1 MVRTD
6 MVGWGLSPP
15 VLYLLSWRYLTMNV
29 VNMNFLD
36 IQNRL
41 REFIYQGTPIPFDGI
56 GSEEM
61 RYLMDLI
68 GVQNLTDVNMNN
80 YINQKQK
87 ALTNLWERERIRPI
101 DRGREWISHPYVSGN
116 QPQSQFGALQTPNK
130 YESQPL
136 QDPSQF
142 GHVFFND
149 IFGYPK
155 SPESPENF
163 TDTKSISYKMKDV
176 LTYNE
181 YEFLSSLK
189 IVEITDK
196 KDIIK
201 TIGLLKKLIDQKV
214 FDIPTPEDDAYIFD
228 NIIVSDDISNE
239 AAGYTLKVIIDG
251 DDDSS
256 ARFAMVDSN
265 NNEVDL
271 PNQTL
276 PDSSKIIVDR
286 DLDKAFGDGMVPY
299 DIIRKY

>member
-1 MVRTD
+1 
-6 MVGWGLSPP
+6 
-15 VLYLLSWRYLTMNV
+15 MNV

-41 REFIYQGTPIPFDGI
+41 REFIYQGIPIPFDGI

-101 DRGREWISHPYVSGN
+101 NHRREWISHPYVSGN
-116 QPQSQFGALQTPNK
+116 QPQAQNCDRGVPIE
-130 YESQPL
+130 YPSQPL
-136 QDPSQF
+136 RYPSQF
-142 GHVFFND
+142 GHDFLND
-149 IFGYPK
+149 IFNFPK
-155 SPESPENF
+155 PLRSSENF

-201 TIGLLKKLIDQKV
+201 TIKLLQKLIDQKV
-214 FDIPTPEDDAYIFD
+214 FDIPTPEDDVSIFD
-228 NIIVSDDISNE
+228 DFAVSDDISNE
-239 AAGYTLKVIIDG
+239 AAGYTLKVLIDG

-256 ARFAMVDSN
+256 ARFAMVDRDD
-265 NNEVDL
+265 NEVDL
-271 PNQTL
+271 PGQTL

-286 DLDKAFGDGMVPY
+286 DHNKAYGEGMVPY
-299 DIIRKY
+299 DIIHKY

>member
-1 MVRTD
+1 
-6 MVGWGLSPP
+6 
-15 VLYLLSWRYLTMNV
+15 MNV

-41 REFIYQGTPIPFDGI
+41 REFIYQGIPIPFDGI
-56 GSEEM
+56 GAEEM
-61 RYLMDLI
+61 GYLMDLI
-68 GVQNLTDVNMNN
+68 GVQNLTDINMNN

-87 ALTNLWERERIRPI
+87 ALTNLWERERIAPI
-101 DRGREWISHPYVSGN
+101 NRRREWISHPYVSGN
-116 QPQSQFGALQTPNK
+116 QPRSQFDACEVPIEF
-130 YESQPL
+130 ESRPL

-142 GHVFFND
+142 GHVFLNN
-149 IFGYPK
+149 IFDCPK
-155 SPESPENF
+155 SPETAENF

-201 TIGLLKKLIDQKV
+201 TIELLQKLIDQKV
-214 FDIPTPEDDAYIFD
+214 FDIPTVEDAVSILDD
-228 NIIVSDDISNE
+228 IIVSDNISNE
-239 AAGYTLKVIIDG
+239 AAGYTLKVLIDG

-256 ARFAMVDSN
+256 ARFAMVDKDD
-265 NNEVDL
+265 NEVDL

-286 DLDKAFGDGMVPY
+286 NRGKAYGDGMVPY